1 MEELLATVGVVALFL
16 IRVGVPVL
24 ALVGIGILIDRW
36 QSNREKEID
45 RLYQRHPDELSQS
58 GGEEKQTERWYRG
71 REEADKDERVA

>member
-24 ALVGIGILIDRW
+24 ILVGIGILIDRW

-58 GGEEKQTERWYRG
+58 EGEEKKPKRWYRG
-71 REEADKDERVA
+71 REKAEKDERVA